1 MDDTQGQETAGIELE
16 IESLAFGGE
25 GVARHEGKVRFVPGA
40 LPGETVRAVPLR
52 TRRQYDR
59 MRLLEIVSPSPD
71 RVAPLCSHTALCGG
85 CSIQTLRYERQLESK
100 AEQVRQLLERLGGV
114 RIDEPHAPIGSPLLI
129 GYRNKMEF
137 TFAPRAWTMERPSE
151 EERARSDTR
160 PAPALGLHV
169 PGRYDAVFDLA
180 DCVLSP
186 APFVR
191 AVEVTRA
198 FAQER
203 GLAAYRSQEDD
214 GLLRHLVVR
223 CGANTGEVL
232 IAIVVRVLDDA
243 LIDLAE
249 RLTQAVP
256 GLVGVVAIVNRTTA
270 TVARG
275 DREVLLTGRPFFRE
289 RLAGLEFEL
298 SAQSFFQTNTRGA
311 EALVE
316 VLARMAPIDG
326 GRLLDLYCGAGTL
339 GLTLASRT
347 REVLG
352 VEQVESAVDDA
363 RRTAQRNGVANAEFV
378 RADVEAWV
386 REPAARPDHFDCVV
400 IDPPRA
406 GLHPKA
412 LTGLIALGAP
422 RVLYVSCNPSTLARD
437 TATLIAAG
445 YRAAELQVIDLF
457 PHTAHVES
465 IVRFERT

>member
-1 MDDTQGQETAGIELE
+1 MDETREQETAGIELR

-40 LPGETVRAVPLR
+40 LPGETVRALPLR

-85 CSIQTLRYERQLESK
+85 CSLQTLRYERQLEAK
-100 AEQVRQLLERLGGV
+100 AEQVRQLLERVGGV
-114 RIDEPHAPIGSPLLI
+114 RIEEPHAPIGSPLLT

-137 TFAPRAWTMERPSE
+137 TFSPHAWTLERPSD
-151 EERARSDTR
+151 EERSRRDER

-169 PGRYDAVFDLA
+169 PGRYDAVFDLI

-186 APFVR
+186 PPFLR

-198 FAQER
+198 FAHER
-203 GLAAYRSQEDD
+203 RLAAYRSREDD
-214 GLLRHLVVR
+214 GLLRHLVLR
-223 CGANTGEVL
+223 AGANTGELL
-232 IAIVVRVLDDA
+232 IAIVVRTLDDS
-243 LIDLAE
+243 LGELAK
-249 RLTQAVP
+249 RLTLAVP
-256 GLVGVVAIVNRTTA
+256 ELVGVVAIVNRTTA

-275 DREVLLTGRPFFRE
+275 DQELLLSGRPYFRE

-311 EALVE
+311 EALVQA
-316 VLARMAPIDG
+316 LARMAPDDG

-339 GLTLASRT
+339 GLTLASRA

-352 VEQVESAVDDA
+352 VEQIESAVDDA
-363 RRTAQRNGVANAEFV
+363 RRTAERNGITNAEFV
-378 RADVEAWV
+378 RADVESWV
-386 REPAARPDHFDCVV
+386 REPAARPQHFDCVV

-445 YRAAELQVIDLF
+445 YRAAELQIVDLF

-465 IVRFERT
+465 IVRFERP